1 MTALFEK
8 LLRQRGLSKEF
19 LYPRYEALF
28 DPYLLEDMKG
38 AVSRIKRARDGG
50 EKIVIYGDYDADGVT
65 SSALLFDALRQYGC
79 KKVEI
84 ILPNRFVDGY
94 GLNMPAVDE
103 IAKRG
108 AKLVITVDCGSGS
121 GEVIEELKNRGID
134 TIVTDHHEIPHVPDG
149 AVAVVNPKRGGELG
163 RRMAGVG
170 VAFAL
175 ACALNMDM
183 NGGKCDGQ
191 EKWLLDLVVIGTICD
206 SMELREENRILS
218 YYGMKVLGKTRR
230 LGLKELAR
238 VAGVDLGKLNAHAIG
253 FQMGP
258 RINAA
263 GRMKSADLALDLVM
277 AKSRAKAFVLAEEL
291 DELNGERRKA
301 QDAAIEEIEV
311 ADGDAV
317 IVAKGEWH
325 EGILGIIAG
334 RLVEIYRKPA
344 FALTELDDGRLKG
357 SGRSFGEFSL
367 ANALEACGDGLLLSG
382 GGHAGACGVTLEKKN
397 YAAFKK
403 AMNRCYK
410 ELKLCNQ
417 ERYLK
422 KESDLRLDDLSGIS
436 EELFEEI
443 CLLEPF
449 GEGNEE
455 PVFEFDGLLSGKKI
469 LRDKHLSLTVRD
481 DNGKNMKLMAFYA
494 PEEWKAAEAGERVR
508 LQFTLAKNEWR
519 NNISIEGNVLSL
531 ERLGRIC

>member
-1 MTALFEK
+1 M
-8 LLRQRGLSKEF
+8 
-19 LYPRYEALF
+19 
-28 DPYLLEDMKG
+28 
-38 AVSRIKRARDGG
+38 
-50 EKIVIYGDYDADGVT
+50 
-65 SSALLFDALRQYGC
+65 
-79 KKVEI
+79 
-84 ILPNRFVDGY
+84 
-94 GLNMPAVDE
+94 
-103 IAKRG
+103 
-108 AKLVITVDCGSGS
+108 
-121 GEVIEELKNRGID
+121 
-134 TIVTDHHEIPHVPDG
+134 
-149 AVAVVNPKRGGELG
+149 
-163 RRMAGVG
+163 
-170 VAFAL
+170 
-175 ACALNMDM
+175 
-183 NGGKCDGQ
+183 
-191 EKWLLDLVVIGTICD
+191 
-206 SMELREENRILS
+206 
-218 YYGMKVLGKTRR
+218 
-230 LGLKELAR
+230 
-238 VAGVDLGKLNAHAIG
+238 
-253 FQMGP
+253 
-258 RINAA
+258 
-263 GRMKSADLALDLVM
+263 
-277 AKSRAKAFVLAEEL
+277 
-291 DELNGERRKA
+291 
-301 QDAAIEEIEV
+301 
-311 ADGDAV
+311 
-317 IVAKGEWH
+317 AKGEWH

-410 ELKLCNQ
+410 ELKLRNQ

-422 KESDLRLDDLSGIS
+422 KESDLRIDDLSGIS

-469 LRDKHLSLTVRD
+469 LRDKHLALTVRD
-481 DNGKNMKLMAFYA
+481 DNGKNMKLVAFYA
-494 PEEWKAAEAGERVR
+494 PEEWKVVEAGERVR